1 MIILGF
7 KTLKLDKKQ
16 NSLLL
21 AYIMHIAH
29 FLNLYGADMRLISCR
44 WVTYTRYTMPNYD
57 LLTGNVLLKNSSMLH
72 DMTYGKHANI
82 IFTNLHRLV
91 VTVVSVVFIKL
102 SNLKHEGDRTK
113 YGLI

>member
-1 MIILGF
+1 MEPTCDSFRADGSHIQDIQCLIMIF
-7 KTLKLDKKQ
+7 
-16 NSLLL
+16 
-21 AYIMHIAH
+21 
-29 FLNLYGADMRLISCR
+29 
-44 WVTYTRYTMPNYD
+44 
-57 LLTGNVLLKNSSMLH
+57 LTGNVLLKNSSMLH

-82 IFTNLHRLV
+82 IFTNLLRLV